1 MDDLITLRMV
11 QHQQN
16 IKYAEQNYGKR
27 LYGFIRNRVKNISD
41 AEDILQDVWF
51 QLSNI
56 IDIEPIEQLSSWLF
70 RVSRNKIVD
79 KYRKNNPEL
88 LEDLAYEDDEG
99 ELIFPEALISD
110 TINPEKELENTYFRE
125 AFFNALNELPEK
137 QKDAFVW
144 NELEDMTLQEIAN
157 KTGDNIKTIISRK
170 RYAVAHLRR
179 RLQSIYNEY

>member
-16 IKYAEQNYGKR
+16 IRDANQKYGKR
-27 LYGFIRNRVKNISD
+27 LLNFIRSRVKNISD

-51 QLSNI
+51 QLSNM
-56 IDIEPIEQLSSWLF
+56 IDIEPIGQLSSWLF

-79 KYRKNNPEL
+79 NYRKNTPEL
-88 LEDLAYEDDEG
+88 LEDLAYETVEG
-99 ELIFPEALISD
+99 DLILPEVLISD
-110 TINPEKELENTYFRE
+110 AVNPEEELENSYFRE
-125 AFFNALNELPEK
+125 AFFKALNELPEK
-137 QKDAFVW
+137 QRDAFVW
-144 NELEDMTLQEIAN
+144 NELEDMTMQEIAD

-170 RYAVAHLRR
+170 RYTVAHLRK